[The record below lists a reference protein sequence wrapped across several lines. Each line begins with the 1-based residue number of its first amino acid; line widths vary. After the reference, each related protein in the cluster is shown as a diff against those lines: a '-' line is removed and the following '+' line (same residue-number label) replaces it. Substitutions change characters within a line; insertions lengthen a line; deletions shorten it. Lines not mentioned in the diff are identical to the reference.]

1 MTTTNGRPPPE
12 ESFSAEQAR
21 YLDVQKSAEFQDL
34 RRRYRS
40 WVIPVTVASLVWYFL
55 YVLLAAYAS
64 GFMATKV
71 VGNINIGLILGLLQ
85 FVSTFGVT
93 AAYVRYADRTLDPV
107 SDRLRAEFE
116 AGK

>member
-1 MTTTNGRPPPE
+1 MTTTNGRGQADE
-12 ESFSAEQAR
+12 HFSVEAAR
-21 YLDVQKSAEFQDL
+21 YLKVQESAEFQEL
-34 RRRYRS
+34 RHRYRS

-55 YVLLAAYAS
+55 YVGLAAYAH

-71 VGNINIGLILGLLQ
+71 LGNINIGLILGLLQ
-85 FVSTFGVT
+85 FVSTFGIT

-116 AGK
+116 AGR